1 MRWQNLSSCE
11 FEEWML
17 RAAWDLEQRREMIQ
31 TAGEE
36 GLFYS
41 HEISSTAPDTLIHKD
56 IHHCRTVGDWHF
68 GSRGAE
74 FLRLPQ
80 PRVWGKVMR
89 AFCEQSRSW
98 LSGRGTLSHQTMKM
112 HSFQRVSFLLQ
123 LFCLA
128 DYNLYFKANK
138 VVVTYGSPYSLTRAL
153 WKRKVIALPHQ
164 KRWWFG

>member
-1 MRWQNLSSCE
+1 MAKFIQLWIWGVDAEGSLGSGAETGNDTNSRRRGVIL
-11 FEEWML
+11 FT
-17 RAAWDLEQRREMIQ
+17 WDKQH
-31 TAGEE
+31 G
-36 GLFYS
+36 
-41 HEISSTAPDTLIHKD
+41 PDTLIHKD
-56 IHHCRTVGDWHF
+56 IHRCRTVGDWHF

-98 LSGRGTLSHQTMKM
+98 LSGRGTLSHQTTKM
-112 HSFQRVSFLLQ
+112 HSFQRVSFFLQ

-128 DYNLYFKANK
+128 EYNLYFKANK
-138 VVVTYGSPYSLTRAL
+138 MVVTYGSPYSLTRAL